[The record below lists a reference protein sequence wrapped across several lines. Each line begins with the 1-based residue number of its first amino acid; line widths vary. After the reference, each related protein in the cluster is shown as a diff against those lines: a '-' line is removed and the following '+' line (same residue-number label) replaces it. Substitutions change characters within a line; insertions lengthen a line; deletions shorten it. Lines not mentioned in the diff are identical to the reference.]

1 MKEAGK
7 SRWYW
12 LVQAL
17 SGALLILLVGAHQ
30 TAQHFLAAGRLRTYA
45 EVVAYLQQPV
55 AIGLELMFLIVVTVH
70 ALLGVRAILGDLGFS
85 ARLQQSIDRALWMV
99 GFITVLYGL
108 QLTWQVIQQ

>member
-1 MKEAGK
+1 
-7 SRWYW
+7 
-12 LVQAL
+12 
-17 SGALLILLVGAHQ
+17 
-30 TAQHFLAAGRLRTYA
+30 
-45 EVVAYLQQPV
+45 
-55 AIGLELMFLIVVTVH
+55 VH